1 MSLLGKKPIAIPA
14 NVKVDLAGR
23 KVTVSSGSKKLD
35 MEHRPEVKVSVNAD
49 TKTVVVEPAK
59 GFETMPNTGA
69 YWGTTRALINNMIDG
84 VTKGYEKKLEV
95 VGVGYAA
102 EVNGKNLKLKLG
114 FANAIFV
121 PIPMGVDVSVE
132 KTFITVKGAD
142 RQAVGEFASVV
153 RSKRK
158 PEPYNGKGVKY
169 TTEVIQK
176 KEGKAFGQ

>member
-1 MSLLGKKPIAIPA
+1 MSLLGKKPITIPA
-14 NVKVDLAGR
+14 NVKVEIAGR
-23 KVTVSSGSKKLD
+23 KVTVSSGAKKLD
-35 MEHRPEVKVSVNAD
+35 LEHRPEVKVSVNAD
-49 TKTVVVEPAK
+49 AKTVVVEPAK

-69 YWGTTRALINNMIDG
+69 YWGTTRALINNMIGG

-121 PIPMGVDVSVE
+121 PIPMGVEVAVD

-169 TTEVIQK
+169 TDEVIIK

>member
-1 MSLLGKKPIAIPA
+1 MSLLGKKPITIPA
-14 NVKVDLAGR
+14 NVKVEVAGR
-23 KVTVSSGSKKLD
+23 KVTVSSGAKKLD
-35 MEHRPEVKVSVNAD
+35 MEHRPEVTVSVNAD
-49 TKTVVVEPAK
+49 AKTVVVEPSK
-59 GFETMPNTGA
+59 GSETMAETGA
-69 YWGTTRALINNMIDG
+69 HWGTTRALINNMIAG

-102 EVNGKNLKLKLG
+102 EVTGKNIKLKLG

-132 KTFITVKGAD
+132 KTFVTIKGAD
-142 RQAVGEFASVV
+142 RQAVGQLAAVI

-169 TTEVIQK
+169 VDEVIRR